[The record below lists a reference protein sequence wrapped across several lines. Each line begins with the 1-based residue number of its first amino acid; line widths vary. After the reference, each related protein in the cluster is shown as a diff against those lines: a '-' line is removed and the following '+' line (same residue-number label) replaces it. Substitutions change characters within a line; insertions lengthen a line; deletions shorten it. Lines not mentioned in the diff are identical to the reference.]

1 MCIRDSIKRALGAGD
16 AARGL
21 YDLNVRI
28 GLPTG
33 LKDLGMREE
42 DIGKAVEVVSAAKIT
57 HPKPVTKANLLNLIT
72 QAYAGA
78 PPQF

>member
-1 MCIRDSIKRALGAGD
+1 MDRIKRALGSGD

-33 LKDLGMREE
+33 LKDIGMREA
-42 DIGKAVEVVSAAKIT
+42 DIGKAVELVGAAKIA
-57 HPKPVTKANLLNLIT
+57 HPKLVTKADLANIIT

-78 PPQF
+78 PPRF